1 MKRIAVLIS
10 GSGSDLQ
17 SVIDRIEAGGIDGR
31 IEVVISSNAKAFG
44 LERAKRAGI
53 PTRVYAKADFASL
66 EEMYADMVTFLSA
79 SGVELVVL
87 AGYMSILTPN
97 IVRAFPNAIINIH
110 PALIPSFCGK
120 GYYGLRVHEAALAYG
135 VKLSGCTVHFVNEE
149 PDGGPIILQES
160 VPVLEDDTPETLQQR
175 ILEAE
180 HRLLPDAVALFCADR
195 LSVHGRIVRIGK
207 EGK

>member
-17 SVIDRIEAGGIDGR
+17 SVIDRVAAGGIDGK
-31 IEVVISSNAKAFG
+31 IEVVISSNAQAFG

-53 PTRVYAKADFASL
+53 DTRVYAKSEFSSL
-66 EEMYADMVTFLSA
+66 EEMYADMIGFLRA
-79 SGVELVVL
+79 RGVELVVL

-97 IVRAFPNAIINIH
+97 IVQAFPNAIVNIH

-120 GYYGLRVHEAALAYG
+120 GYYGLKVHEAALAYG

-149 PDGGPIILQES
+149 ADGGPIILQES
-160 VPVLEDDTPETLQQR
+160 VAVLDDDTPESLQKR

-195 LSVHGRIVRIGK
+195 LEVEGRRVRIRK
-207 EGK
+207 

>member
-17 SVIDRIEAGGIDGR
+17 SVIDRVAAGGIDGK
-31 IEVVISSNAKAFG
+31 IEVVISSNAQAFG

-53 PTRVYAKADFASL
+53 DTRVYAKSEFSSL
-66 EEMYADMVTFLSA
+66 EEMYADMIGFLRA
-79 SGVELVVL
+79 RGVELVVL

-97 IVRAFPNAIINIH
+97 IVQAFPNAILNIH

-120 GYYGLRVHEAALAYG
+120 GYYGLKVHEAALAYG

-149 PDGGPIILQES
+149 ADGGPIILQES
-160 VPVLEDDTPETLQQR
+160 VAVLDDDTPESLQKR
-175 ILEAE
+175 ILEVE

-195 LSVHGRIVRIGK
+195 LEVVGRRVRIRK
-207 EGK
+207 

>member
-66 EEMYADMVTFLSA
+66 EEMYADMITFLSA

>member
-17 SVIDRIEAGGIDGR
+17 SVIDRVAAGGIDGK
-31 IEVVISSNAKAFG
+31 IEVVISSNAQAFG

-53 PTRVYAKADFASL
+53 DTRVYAKSEFSSL
-66 EEMYADMVTFLSA
+66 EKMYADMIGFLRA
-79 SGVELVVL
+79 RGVELVVL

-97 IVRAFPNAIINIH
+97 IVQSFPNAILNIH

-120 GYYGLRVHEAALAYG
+120 GYYGLKVHEAALAYG

-149 PDGGPIILQES
+149 ADGGPIILQES
-160 VPVLEDDTPETLQQR
+160 VAVLDDDTPESLQKR
-175 ILEAE
+175 ILEVE

-195 LSVHGRIVRIGK
+195 LEVEGRRVRIRK
-207 EGK
+207 

>member
-17 SVIDRIEAGGIDGR
+17 SVIDRVAAGGIDGK
-31 IEVVISSNAKAFG
+31 IEVVISSNAQAFG

-53 PTRVYAKADFASL
+53 DTRVYAKSEFSSL
-66 EEMYADMVTFLSA
+66 EEMYADMIGFLRA
-79 SGVELVVL
+79 RGVELVVL

-97 IVRAFPNAIINIH
+97 IVQAFPNAIVNIH

-120 GYYGLRVHEAALAYG
+120 GYYGLKVHEAALAYG

-149 PDGGPIILQES
+149 ADGGPIILQES
-160 VPVLEDDTPETLQQR
+160 VAVLDDDTPESLQKR
-175 ILEAE
+175 ILEVE

-195 LSVHGRIVRIGK
+195 LEVVGRRVRIRK
-207 EGK
+207 

>member
-17 SVIDRIEAGGIDGR
+17 SVIDRVAAGGIDGK
-31 IEVVISSNAKAFG
+31 IEVVISSNAQAFG

-53 PTRVYAKADFASL
+53 DTRVYAKSEFSSL
-66 EEMYADMVTFLSA
+66 EKMYADMIGFLRA
-79 SGVELVVL
+79 RGVELVVL

-97 IVRAFPNAIINIH
+97 IVQAFPNAILNIH

-120 GYYGLRVHEAALAYG
+120 GYYGLKVHEAALAYG

-149 PDGGPIILQES
+149 ADGGPIILQES
-160 VPVLEDDTPETLQQR
+160 VAVLDDDTPESLQKR
-175 ILEAE
+175 ILEVE

-195 LSVHGRIVRIGK
+195 LEVEGRRVRIRK
-207 EGK
+207 

>member
-17 SVIDRIEAGGIDGR
+17 SVIDRIDAGGIDGR

>member
-17 SVIDRIEAGGIDGR
+17 SVIDRVAAGGIDGK
-31 IEVVISSNAKAFG
+31 IEVVISSNAQAFG

-53 PTRVYAKADFASL
+53 DTRVYAKSEFSSL
-66 EEMYADMVTFLSA
+66 EGMYADMIGFLRA
-79 SGVELVVL
+79 RGVELVVL

-97 IVRAFPNAIINIH
+97 IVQAFPNAIVNIH

-120 GYYGLRVHEAALAYG
+120 GYYGLKVHEAALAYG

-149 PDGGPIILQES
+149 ADGGPIILQES
-160 VPVLEDDTPETLQQR
+160 VAVLDDDTPESLQKR
-175 ILEAE
+175 ILEVE

-195 LSVHGRIVRIGK
+195 LEVEGRRVRIRK
-207 EGK
+207 

>member
-17 SVIDRIEAGGIDGR
+17 SVIDRVAAGGIDGK
-31 IEVVISSNAKAFG
+31 IEVVISSNAQAFG

-53 PTRVYAKADFASL
+53 DTRVYAKSEFSSL
-66 EEMYADMVTFLSA
+66 EGMYADMIGFLRA
-79 SGVELVVL
+79 RGVELVVL

-97 IVRAFPNAIINIH
+97 IVQAFPNAIVNIH

-120 GYYGLRVHEAALAYG
+120 GYYGLKVHEAALAYG

-149 PDGGPIILQES
+149 ADGGPIILQES
-160 VPVLEDDTPETLQQR
+160 VAVLDDDTPESLQKR
-175 ILEAE
+175 ILEVE

-195 LSVHGRIVRIGK
+195 LEVVGRRVRIRK
-207 EGK
+207 

>member
-17 SVIDRIEAGGIDGR
+17 SVIDRIDAGGIDGR

-66 EEMYADMVTFLSA
+66 EEMYADMITFLSA